1 MGTINSANWF
11 KGRRLMG
18 QVEQDNNLNTE
29 KGPLAG
35 ITVVDLSSV
44 VVGPTCTLTLAD
56 HGAEVIKV
64 EALEGDL
71 MRTLGGGARNP
82 GMTGKFMN
90 FNRNKRSICINL
102 KTAEGIALLKKIL
115 AKADV
120 LVTNMRLGALQKLG
134 LDYASLRETN
144 PQLIYCQILAFG
156 RGGTYFNRPAY
167 DTVIQS
173 SAGVSA
179 TFEKSSGEPRF
190 VPLVMGDH
198 ITGLVSAQT
207 IGFALYRRTKTMVGE
222 LIEIPM
228 FETMAAFVLREHMG
242 NMTFEPGIGPIG
254 DARVLD
260 KNNRPVKTADGY
272 ISISPNTDAQAFAFF
287 DAIGR
292 PELKEDPRFNSVTNR
307 TKNSVEYYEIRS
319 GSLGSKTSAQ
329 WIEIFERIDI
339 PCMRYNSLEDL
350 LEDPHIQSVNF
361 LQQSNHPTEGLIR
374 EIGLTN
380 HFSGGNRQGF
390 TPAPRLGENTF
401 EILQEFGASEEEIEQ
416 ALSNK
421 SIVQQLHSS

>member
-1 MGTINSANWF
+1 MGTVDPTNRF
-11 KGRRLMG
+11 EGTRLVHQEMKS
-18 QVEQDNNLNTE
+18 VNAVTEQ
-29 KGPLAG
+29 GPLTG

-44 VVGPTCTLTLAD
+44 VVGPTCTLALAD

-64 EALEGDL
+64 EAPDGDL
-71 MRTLGGGARNP
+71 MRKLGGGARNP

-102 KTAEGIALLKKIL
+102 KTAEGLLLLKKIL
-115 AKADV
+115 KKADV
-120 LVTNMRLGALQKLG
+120 FVTNMRPGALQKLG
-134 LDYASLRETN
+134 LDYATLKALN

-179 TFEKSSGEPRF
+179 TFEKSGGEPRF

-207 IGFALYRRTKTMVGE
+207 IGFALYRRTKTQIGE

-228 FETMAAFVLREHMG
+228 FETVAAFVLREHMG

-260 KNNRPVKTADGY
+260 KNNRPAKTADGY

-287 DAIGR
+287 DLIGQ
-292 PELKEDPRFNSVTNR
+292 PELKVDPRFDNVTSR
-307 TKNSVEYYEIRS
+307 TKNSVDYYTIRS
-319 GSLGSKTSAQ
+319 NSLGSKTSAE
-329 WIEIFERIDI
+329 WIVLFEKNDI

-350 LEDPHIQSVNF
+350 LEDPHIKSVNF
-361 LQQSNHPTEGLIR
+361 LKQSVHPSEGLIR

-380 HFSGGNRQGF
+380 HFSGGNRQDF
-390 TPAPRLGENTF
+390 MPAPQLGENTI
-401 EILQEFGASEEEIEQ
+401 EILRQFGATEIEIDQ
-416 ALSNK
+416 ALASEAILGLTNE
-421 SIVQQLHSS
+421 

>member
-18 QVEQDNNLNTE
+18 QVDLDRNSNTE

-64 EALEGDL
+64 EAPDGDL

-102 KTAEGIALLKKIL
+102 KTEEGIALLKKIL

-134 LDYASLRETN
+134 LDYASLQEVN

-207 IGFALYRRTKTMVGE
+207 IGFALYRRTKTNLGE

-272 ISISPNTDAQAFAFF
+272 ISISPNTDGQAFAFF

-292 PELKEDPRFNSVTNR
+292 PELKQDPRFNSVINR

-329 WIEIFERIDI
+329 WIEIFEQIDI

-361 LQQSNHPTEGLIR
+361 LQQTNHPTEGLIR

-380 HFSGGNRQGF
+380 NFSGGNRQGF
-390 TPAPRLGENTF
+390 IPAPRLGENTI

-416 ALSNK
+416 ALSTRT
-421 SIVQQLHSS
+421 IVQQSN

>member
-1 MGTINSANWF
+1 MQHAQMT
-11 KGRRLMG
+11 K
-18 QVEQDNNLNTE
+18 NLE
-29 KGPLAG
+29 GPLSG

-44 VVGPTCTLTLAD
+44 VVGPTCTLSLAD
-56 HGAEVIKV
+56 HGANVIKV
-64 EALEGDL
+64 EAPEGDL

-90 FNRNKRSICINL
+90 FNRNKRSICMNL
-102 KTAEGIALLKKIL
+102 KTVQGLLLLKKIL
-115 AKADV
+115 KKADV
-120 LVTNMRLGALQKLG
+120 FVTNMRPGALQKLG
-134 LDYASLRETN
+134 LNYEELKNVN

-207 IGFALYRRTKTMVGE
+207 IGFALYRRTQTQVGE
-222 LIEIPM
+222 LIEVPM
-228 FETMAAFVLREHMG
+228 FETVAAFVLREHMG

-254 DARVLD
+254 DSRVLD

-272 ISISPNTDAQAFAFF
+272 ISISPNTNAQAFAFF
-287 DAIGR
+287 DIIGQ
-292 PELKEDPRFNSVTNR
+292 PELKDDPRFNSVTNR
-307 TKNSVEYYEIRS
+307 TKHSEEYYFIRS
-319 GSLGSKTSAQ
+319 SSLGSKTSKE
-329 WIEIFERIDI
+329 WIAIFEENDI

-350 LEDPHIQSVNF
+350 LEDPHIESVNF
-361 LQQSNHPTEGLIR
+361 LKQSEHPSEGRIR

-380 HFSGGNRQGF
+380 HFSGGNRQEF
-390 TPAPRLGENTF
+390 MPAPRLGENTI
-401 EILQEFGASEEEIEQ
+401 EILREFGASEEEIEEALISQ
-416 ALSNK
+416 AIMNY
-421 SIVQQLHSS
+421 QQ